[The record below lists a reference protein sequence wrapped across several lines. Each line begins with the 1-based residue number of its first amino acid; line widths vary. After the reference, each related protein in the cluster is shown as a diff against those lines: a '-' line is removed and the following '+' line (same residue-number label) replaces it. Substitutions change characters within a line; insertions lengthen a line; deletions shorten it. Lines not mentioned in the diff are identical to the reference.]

1 MNWLFNKLERTIWK
15 DRPVGRSFIQD
26 RWVGTTGIPRGAV
39 AAFLTI
45 VFVLLPLRSGYAQD
59 SRDLWSMAVGIA
71 SENSSWVPSESSIRT
86 QIFNDTKLVRQNESS
101 IERRIE
107 DGRLVVRRTGNAD
120 GYSQRFQR
128 NSDFDLDDFASSL
141 LGSRSPFN
149 ADLQED
155 LLYLTRVGDQIM
167 DGIPTVV
174 FRFAVRYSEGIEA
187 EGRAYLERSSGAPL
201 KVEFSTITVPSEN
214 IEDLSITIH
223 YDWQEDSHWY
233 AIKHDISADVAAHLA
248 IIGEIR
254 RHIESEVR
262 HTGYFQSPK
271 GIIVTVD
278 HTGS

>member
-1 MNWLFNKLERTIWK
+1 MIWLMNKLERTIWK

-26 RWVGTTGIPRGAV
+26 RRVATTGIPRGAV
-39 AAFLTI
+39 AALLII

-59 SRDLWSMAVGIA
+59 SRDLWSMAVEIA

-107 DGRLVVRRTGNAD
+107 DGRLVVRRTGDAD
-120 GYSQRFQR
+120 GYRRRFQR
-128 NSDFDLDDFASSL
+128 SSDFDLDDFAGSL

-149 ADLQED
+149 VDLQED
-155 LLYLTRVGDQIM
+155 LLYLTRAGDQVL
-167 DGIPTVV
+167 DGISTVV
-174 FRFAVRYSEGIEA
+174 FRFAVRYREGIEA

-201 KVEFSTITVPSEN
+201 KVEFSAITVPSKS
-214 IEDLSITIH
+214 IGDLAITIH

-233 AIKHDISADVAAHLA
+233 AIKHDISADVAAHLV

-262 HTGYFQSPK
+262 HTGYFQSPNDT
-271 GIIVTVD
+271 IVTVD